1 LDSADALRQ
10 ADEISEKRLAQL
22 RRRNAEL
29 EILYE
34 TIQDLTSTLSVK
46 QVLDRILDRT
56 LRHLDA
62 EIGSILLRGPDAR
75 LRVVAA
81 CGLPREIVE
90 STTMEPGEGI
100 SGHVVASGRSLI
112 VEDVEADPRF
122 GRRNHERYYTRSL
135 ICSAL
140 RRADTVLGV
149 VNVNNKRSQ
158 EPFVPEDLR
167 LLDGIAAHAAVALGN
182 AHQYEETLR
191 RAQHDA
197 LTGLANHGHL
207 FSTLELEIARAARYE
222 RDLALA
228 MIDID
233 HFKAY
238 NDRLGHRAGD
248 EALIQVANTV
258 ADLSRAHDVVARY
271 GGEEFVVVLPETSI
285 EGAKAFGEK
294 IRQGIESTRFG
305 PDGRDELTVS
315 VGVAVLPSGGAM
327 PTELVE
333 AADAQLYRAKAEGRN
348 RVCSAKPPAR

>member
-1 LDSADALRQ
+1 MDTREALKRS
-10 ADEISEKRLAQL
+10 DEISEKRLLQL

-29 EILYE
+29 EILYD
-34 TIQDLTSTLSVK
+34 TIQDLTSTLSVN

-56 LRHLDA
+56 LGHLDA
-62 EIGSILLRGPDAR
+62 EIGSIMLRGPDSR

-81 CGLPREIVE
+81 RGLPQEVVE
-90 STTMEPGEGI
+90 ATAMEPGEGI
-100 SGHVVASGRSLI
+100 SGHVVSSGRSLI
-112 VEDVEADPRF
+112 IEDVEADPRF
-122 GRRNHERYYTRSL
+122 ARRNHERYYTRSL

-207 FSTLELEIARAARYE
+207 FSMLELEIARADRYG

-228 MIDID
+228 IIDID

-238 NDRLGHRAGD
+238 NDRHGHRAGD
-248 EALIQVANTV
+248 EALIRVANTI
-258 ADLSRAHDVVARY
+258 ADLSRSHDVVARY
-271 GGEEFVVVLPETSI
+271 GGEEFVAVLPETRLD
-285 EGAKAFGEK
+285 GAVAFGEK
-294 IRQGIESTRFG
+294 IRQGVESTSFG
-305 PDGRDELTVS
+305 PNGRHELTVS
-315 VGVAVLPSGGAM
+315 VGVAVLPRGGTAA
-327 PTELVE
+327 TTLVE

-348 RVCSAKPPAR
+348 RVCSAEPDAT